1 MVNRSRAVP
10 RRNSAA
16 RRSRARRETLSAEEL
31 HHRAARLRLVL
42 TDSDGV
48 LTDTGVYYSERGEEM
63 KRFSIRDGMGV
74 ERLRNAGVETGIIT
88 GERSPSVLRR
98 AEKLGLRHVLLGVK
112 DKLGAV
118 RALCAQEGL
127 ALDQVGFIGDDVN
140 DLEVLTLLTAHSLT
154 AAPADAL
161 PSVLGVVNHVCSAP
175 GGHGAFRDFAEW
187 ILGHRAAIPN
197 PRRSRRP

>member
-1 MVNRSRAVP
+1 MVSRSRALP
-10 RRNSAA
+10 RRDAAA
-16 RRSRARRETLSAEEL
+16 RRARARPAVLSPAEL
-31 HHRAARLRLVL
+31 HRRASRLRLVL

-48 LTDTGVYYSERGEEM
+48 LTDTGVYYSERGEEL

-74 ERLRNAGVETGIIT
+74 ERLRDAGVDTGIVT

-98 AEKLGLRHVLLGVK
+98 AEKLGLPHVLLGVK

-118 RALCAQEGL
+118 QALCAERGL
-127 ALDQVGFIGDDVN
+127 TLEQIGFIGDDVN
-140 DLEVLTLLTAHSLT
+140 DLEILGVLTTHGLT

-161 PSVLGVVNHVCSAP
+161 PSVLATVIHVCSAP

-187 ILGHRAAIPN
+187 ILSHRAAAPT

>member
-1 MVNRSRAVP
+1 MRAPPPAAAPQGGVDGPGPEALSPAELP
-10 RRNSAA
+10 R
-16 RRSRARRETLSAEEL
+16 
-31 HHRAARLRLVL
+31 RAARLRLVL

-48 LTDTGVYYSERGEEM
+48 LTDTGVYYSERGEEL

-74 ERLRNAGVETGIIT
+74 ERLRKAGIETGIVT

-112 DKLGAV
+112 DKLEAV
-118 RALCAQEGL
+118 RRLCAEQGL
-127 ALDQVGFIGDDVN
+127 TLDELGFIGDDVN
-140 DLEVLTLLTAHSLT
+140 DLEVLGVLATQGLT

-161 PSVLGVVNHVCSAP
+161 PSVLGVVIHVCSAP

-187 ILGHRAAIPN
+187 ILGHRAAEPT
-197 PRRSRRP
+197 PGRSRRP

>member
-1 MVNRSRAVP
+1 MSRSRAVP
-10 RRNSAA
+10 RGSAAA
-16 RRSRARRETLSAEEL
+16 RRVRARPERLSRTEL
-31 HHRAARLRLVL
+31 ARRAARLRLVL

-74 ERLRNAGVETGIIT
+74 ERLRNAGVETGIVT

-118 RALCAQEGL
+118 QALCGQEGL
-127 ALDQVGFIGDDVN
+127 TLDQVGFIGDDVN
-140 DLEVLTLLTAHSLT
+140 DLEVLTVLSAHGLTAS
-154 AAPADAL
+154 PADAL
-161 PSVLGVVNHVCSAP
+161 PSVMQTVIHVCSAP

-187 ILGHRAAIPN
+187 ILGHRAAEPI
-197 PRRSRRP
+197 PRRSRRS

>member
-1 MVNRSRAVP
+1 MTRSRAAP
-10 RRNSAA
+10 RQHAAA
-16 RRSRARRETLSAEEL
+16 RRARVRPGVLPQKELTL
-31 HHRAARLRLVL
+31 RAARLRLVL

-74 ERLRNAGVETGIIT
+74 ERLRNAGVETGIVT

-98 AEKLGLRHVLLGVK
+98 AEKLGLRHVLLGIK
-112 DKLGAV
+112 DKLAAV
-118 RALCAQEGL
+118 QALCAQEGL
-127 ALDQVGFIGDDVN
+127 TLDEVGFIGDDVN
-140 DLEVLTLLTAHSLT
+140 DLEVLTLLTTRGLT

-187 ILGHRAAIPN
+187 ILGHRASAPT

>member
-1 MVNRSRAVP
+1 MVSRSRALP
-10 RRNSAA
+10 RRDAAA
-16 RRSRARRETLSAEEL
+16 RRARARPAVLSPVEL
-31 HHRAARLRLVL
+31 HRRASRLRLVL

-48 LTDTGVYYSERGEEM
+48 LTDTGVYYSERGEEL

-74 ERLRNAGVETGIIT
+74 ERLRNAGVETGIVT

-98 AEKLGLRHVLLGVK
+98 AEKLGLPHVLLGVK

-118 RALCAQEGL
+118 QALCAERGL
-127 ALDQVGFIGDDVN
+127 TLDQIGFIGDDVN
-140 DLEVLTLLTAHSLT
+140 DLEILGVLTTHGLT

-161 PSVLGVVNHVCSAP
+161 PSVLATVIHVCSAP

-187 ILGHRAAIPN
+187 ILSHRAAAPT

>member
-1 MVNRSRAVP
+1 VV
-10 RRNSAA
+10 
-16 RRSRARRETLSAEEL
+16 RRSRIATRTGPAPRRARVRLPALSAGEL
-31 HHRAARLRLVL
+31 ARRAARLRLVL

-48 LTDTGVYYSERGEEM
+48 LTDTGVYYSERGEEL

-74 ERLRNAGVETGIIT
+74 ERLRNAGIETGIVT

-118 RALCAQEGL
+118 RALCQEHGYTL
-127 ALDQVGFIGDDVN
+127 EEIGFIGDDVN
-140 DLEVLTLLTAHSLT
+140 DLELLDVVTAQGLT
-154 AAPADAL
+154 AAPADGL
-161 PSVLGVVNHVCSAP
+161 PSVLEVVIHVCSAP

-187 ILGHRAAIPN
+187 ILGHRAATPS
-197 PRRSRRP
+197 PRRSPRT